1 MHSHKFLSLALFCLF
16 LAGIQPC
23 FAQEKEN
30 AVKKVRRKHSFVV
43 HLGGGIS
50 RYSAAINTRSIGL
63 PGSIIRNSGA
73 ATFRFMWYPDHRLK
87 LGFETGY
94 MNFYSY
100 DVKNGNISGKL
111 NLRAIPLLMIWSM
124 PIINRVNIYAGFGS
138 YILTTHLSYNG
149 VVNSRAVV
157 LGSNIALSYT
167 QPITPRLGIA
177 AEAKW
182 MNAFESRDAAL
193 SLQVQVVWKF
203 LQWL

>member
-1 MHSHKFLSLALFCLF
+1 MLSSKLLSLVLCCIF
-16 LAGIQPC
+16 LAETQNC
-23 FAQEKEN
+23 FAQAQQETR
-30 AVKKVRRKHSFVV
+30 KKVRRKHSFVL
-43 HLGGGIS
+43 HLGGGFS

-87 LGFETGY
+87 LGFETGF

-100 DVKNGNISGKL
+100 DVKNGTTNGKL
-111 NLRAIPLLMIWSM
+111 SLRAIPLLMVWSM

-167 QPITPRLGIA
+167 QPVTPRFGIA
-177 AEAKW
+177 AELKW
-182 MNAFESRDAAL
+182 MNAFESRDAAI
-193 SLQVQVVWKF
+193 SLQVQLVWKF